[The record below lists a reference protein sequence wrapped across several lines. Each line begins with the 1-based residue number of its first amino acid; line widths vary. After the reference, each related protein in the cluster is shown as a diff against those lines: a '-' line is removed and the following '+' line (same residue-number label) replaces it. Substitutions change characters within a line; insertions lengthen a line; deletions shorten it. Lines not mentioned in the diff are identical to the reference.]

1 MYTAFLVLIILLL
14 FLGLVYLFH
23 FLFILKN
30 RPSKTNIRSRF
41 FAALTLGFDKGLVQ
55 NLDNVVD
62 IYKGLSI
69 VNEEE
74 DYRNNLSTLMRQ
86 YLVEVLSKCKN
97 AKRSEEKCNIDIAT
111 KLTDFIR
118 LNENLAPYTDLPL
131 EERTI
136 FNDIAIFLEKK
147 DIDSVKRKI
156 LELQGTIKVRY
167 DDLERLR
174 SINNL
179 SVPLAII
186 SVVLTIFFGI
196 VAWDNPALR
205 EIFIKFL
212 P

>member
-1 MYTAFLVLIILLL
+1 M
-14 FLGLVYLFH
+14 
-23 FLFILKN
+23 
-30 RPSKTNIRSRF
+30 
-41 FAALTLGFDKGLVQ
+41 
-55 NLDNVVD
+55 
-62 IYKGLSI
+62 
-69 VNEEE
+69 
-74 DYRNNLSTLMRQ
+74 
-86 YLVEVLSKCKN
+86 
-97 AKRSEEKCNIDIAT
+97 
-111 KLTDFIR
+111 R
-118 LNENLAPYTDLPL
+118 LNDNLAPYTDLLL

-147 DIDSVKRKI
+147 DFDSVKRKI

-167 DDLERLR
+167 DDLERIR

-196 VAWDNPALR
+196 VAWDNPSLR

>member
-1 MYTAFLVLIILLL
+1 LRKDWFKILIQ
-14 FLGLVYLFH
+14 F
-23 FLFILKN
+23 N
-30 RPSKTNIRSRF
+30 T
-41 FAALTLGFDKGLVQ
+41 
-55 NLDNVVD
+55 
-62 IYKGLSI
+62 
-69 VNEEE
+69 
-74 DYRNNLSTLMRQ
+74 
-86 YLVEVLSKCKN
+86 
-97 AKRSEEKCNIDIAT
+97 KRSEEKCNIDVAS
-111 KLTDFIR
+111 KLTEFIR
-118 LNENLAPYTDLPL
+118 LNDNLAPYTDLLL

-147 DIDSVKRKI
+147 DFDSVKRKI

-167 DDLERLR
+167 DDLERIR

-196 VAWDNPALR
+196 VAWDNPSLR